1 MKIIVGGGIAGLWL
15 ALEYQARGIPCL
27 VLEQGAL
34 GQGQTLASQGMIHG
48 GTKYALD
55 GMLSQAATVIGGM
68 PKRWL
73 DALSGQGTVDL
84 TGALVH
90 RKTQLLWSTDS
101 LKSQLVGFFA
111 SKAMASRMQRIDPEE
126 EPGFGDAGFQGL
138 LYRLNEP
145 VIDVASCLAVMAAQL
160 NGCVFR
166 ARVHALLWR
175 DQRVIG
181 VETEHGRIDAETV
194 VLTTGEGTEAL
205 LANTPAQDIRMQ
217 RRPLAMVAARLAQPI
232 EPIFGHHIG
241 FGSKPKLTVSTHR
254 MGTAQTLY
262 LGGQLAEEGITC
274 DDAEQCQRGLDALRT
289 SLGWRTFAVEKLSVL
304 RIARAE
310 PATGQG
316 HRPETASVF
325 HRDGLVVAW
334 PTKLALA
341 PALADAVLARDSGQD
356 KPVSSMPSW
365 PPSTIGVSP
374 WQ

>member
-15 ALEYQARGIPCL
+15 ALEYQARGVPCI

-55 GMLSQAATVIGGM
+55 GVLSQAATVIGAM
-68 PKRWL
+68 PNRWL
-73 DALSGQGTVDL
+73 DALAGRGMVDL
-84 TGALVH
+84 RGVRVH
-90 RKTQLLWSTDS
+90 RTTQLLWSTDS

-111 SKAMASRMQRIDPEE
+111 SKAMASRLQRIQPDE

-145 VIDVASCLAVMAAQL
+145 VIDVSSCLSVMAAQL
-160 NGCVFR
+160 TGCLFQ
-166 ARVHALLWR
+166 AKVHALRWQG
-175 DQRVIG
+175 QRVIG
-181 VETEHGRIDAETV
+181 VDTEHGYIEGDTV
-194 VLTTGEGTEAL
+194 ILTAGEGTEAL
-205 LANTPAQDIRMQ
+205 LAKTPAQGIRMQ
-217 RRPLAMVAARLAQPI
+217 RRPLAMVAVRLGQPTA
-232 EPIFGHHIG
+232 PIFGHYIG
-241 FGSKPKLTVSTHR
+241 FGSKPKLTVSTHC
-254 MGTAQTLY
+254 TETSQTLY
-262 LGGQLAEEGITC
+262 LGGQLAEDGLDC
-274 DDAEQCQRGLDALRT
+274 SDAEQCQRALEALRQG
-289 SLGWRTFAVEKLSVL
+289 LGWRSLAIEALSVI

-316 HRPETASVF
+316 HRPETAGVF

-341 PALADAVLARDSGQD
+341 PALADAVLAAASGDDRPDS
-356 KPVSSMPSW
+356 KPTW
-365 PPSTIGVSP
+365 PTPAIGRYP